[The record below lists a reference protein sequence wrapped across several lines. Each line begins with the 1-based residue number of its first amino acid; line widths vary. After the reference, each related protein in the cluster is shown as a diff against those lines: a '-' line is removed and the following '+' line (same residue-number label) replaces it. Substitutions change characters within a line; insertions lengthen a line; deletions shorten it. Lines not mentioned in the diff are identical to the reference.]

1 MTVLFLIRH
10 GITDMTGKRLYGWTP
25 GVHLS
30 DRGREQA
37 DEVARRFAPLRLS
50 AIYSSPLERCRET
63 AAPLASQTGLRV
75 QIRRELGEV
84 DYGDW
89 TNRSLSQL
97 ARTKLWRSVQQ
108 APSQVTFPG
117 GESFLQVQERSVRAL
132 GEIADDHPR
141 GHIAVFS
148 HGDPIR
154 LLVSHLAG
162 AHLDGFQR
170 IVVDPASISVVALG
184 VGIPRIFRVND
195 TGQLDAFVRRRRPG
209 GNVKG

>member
-1 MTVLFLIRH
+1 MGLVFLVRH
-10 GITDMTGKRLYGWTP
+10 GLTGQTGRLLYGRTP
-25 GVHLS
+25 GIDL
-30 DRGREQA
+30 DARGRTQA
-37 DEVARRFAPLRLS
+37 DGLVQRFDGIRLS

-108 APSQVTFPG
+108 VPSQVTFPG

-141 GHIAVFS
+141 GHVAVFS

-154 LLVSHLAG
+154 LLLSHLAG

-195 TGQLDAFVRRRRPG
+195 TGELDAFVRRRRPG